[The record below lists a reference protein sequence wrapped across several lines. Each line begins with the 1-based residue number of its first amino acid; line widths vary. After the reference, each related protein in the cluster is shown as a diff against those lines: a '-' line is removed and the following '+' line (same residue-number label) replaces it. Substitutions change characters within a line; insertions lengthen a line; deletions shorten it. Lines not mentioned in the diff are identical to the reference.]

1 MDKINLLVI
10 ITIISLFISL
20 LLAFFLVTVKT
31 KHKISNSLFAAFL
44 IITAIDVSEPLF
56 NLTVDGPTNLGM
68 LRNTFAFLQIPVFYL
83 YVLSVSYS
91 DFKLKPKH
99 LIHLLPFVLASVI
112 LLPRFYLVDTASK
125 INFIINRQNWIE
137 IPFNH
142 ILFHVQFIIYITA
155 VFILLRKAKKLYLE
169 NNAGTHINSY
179 NWLFQ
184 FTVVLTFFYLIVLFK
199 NIFKFSDYPQISEWI
214 KIVLLVSQLF
224 IICWY
229 LFKALNNPSLFRN
242 IDSKLKL
249 VSDIVLEEKTSE
261 TLPISEKEYQE
272 DLEKLK
278 KYMAEEKP
286 FLNPSLTIQ
295 EVSAAIGIPVR
306 NLSVLINHKLEQH
319 FYDFVNSYR
328 IEHAMEILKDSTK
341 NKVTILE
348 ILYDV
353 GFNSKSSFNT
363 AFKKHT
369 GNTPTSYRNT
379 LQNNT
384 LQLLVLFIV
393 TTPTYFPKEMRSNT
407 CIRSHSS

>member
-1 MDKINLLVI
+1 MDKFNLLLIV
-10 ITIISLFISL
+10 TIISLFISL
-20 LLAFFLVTVKT
+20 LLAFFLVTVQT
-31 KHKISNSLFAAFL
+31 KHKLSNSLFAAFL
-44 IITAIDVSEPLF
+44 TITAIDVCEPLF
-56 NLTVDGPTNLGM
+56 NLTAEGPSNLGM

-91 DFKLKPKH
+91 DFKLKTKH
-99 LIHLLPFVLASVI
+99 LIHLLPFVLATII

-142 ILFHVQFIIYITA
+142 ILFHVQFIVYIIA
-155 VFILLRKAKKLYLE
+155 VFILLRKTKKLYLE
-169 NNAGTHINSY
+169 NNAGAHINSY

-184 FTVVLTFFYLIVLFK
+184 FTVVLTVFYLIVLFK
-199 NIFKFSDYPQISEWI
+199 NIFKFSDYPQISEGI
-214 KIVLLVSQLF
+214 KIGLLVSQLF

-249 VSDIVLEEKTSE
+249 VADLVLEENKSE
-261 TLPISEKEYQE
+261 TQTISEKEYQE
-272 DLEKLK
+272 DLQKLK
-278 KYMAEEKP
+278 KYMVEEKP

-306 NLSVLINHKLEQH
+306 NLSVLINHKLGQH
-319 FYDFVNSYR
+319 FYDFVNGYR
-328 IEHAMEILKDSTK
+328 IEHAMEILKNTSK
-341 NKVTILE
+341 SKVTILE
-348 ILYDV
+348 ILYEV

-369 GNTPTSYRNT
+369 GSTPTSYRNT
-379 LQNNT
+379 L
-384 LQLLVLFIV
+384 
-393 TTPTYFPKEMRSNT
+393 
-407 CIRSHSS
+407 